1 MRGAAQRGGPA
12 VRDRAMLEG
21 MTAPELLTFP
31 CAYPIKVMM
40 RAGAEPRAHVD
51 AIFSRHAGA
60 AVAALATER
69 FSAQKNFLAVTYTIQ
84 ARDAQQI
91 EALFAD
97 VKDIPGVL
105 MVL

>member
-1 MRGAAQRGGPA
+1 MLAA
-12 VRDRAMLEG
+12 
-21 MTAPELLTFP
+21 MTTPELLTFP

-51 AIFSRHAGA
+51 AVFSRHAGA
-60 AVAALATER
+60 AVAAEATER
-69 FSAQKNFLAVTYTIQ
+69 SSAQGNFRAVTYTIQ

-91 EALFAD
+91 AELFAD
-97 VKDIPGVL
+97 IKDIPGVL